1 MMHPHVFVAQTTG
14 AHLNHFYKAVL
25 AANEYPGPALV
36 VCYASCMPEH
46 GVADD
51 RSACEPDGTAPG
63 PGDCSG
69 GGTVRTGGG
78 NVFPCIVNGRAATLD
93 TYVCRLDLPSGAL
106 IEEIQAYGYDSSNA
120 SYFEAATWAT
130 ANDTFGPTYYSNFA
144 GTWQNSGL
152 AAAPGTTSFPIFT
165 LGTTPHAVLSTSRY
179 VIGFA
184 TYGTSIMAYGF
195 RVRYTMP

>member
-1 MMHPHVFVAQTTG
+1 VDNDTTYTAG
-14 AHLNHFYKAVL
+14 TGLVLTGTSFALDVVYADGRYLNAGTFYHNI
-25 AANEYPGPALV
+25 AAI
-36 VCYASCMPEH
+36 
-46 GVADD
+46 D
-51 RSACEPDGTAPG
+51 CEPDGTAPG

-69 GGTVRTGGG
+69 GGTVRTSS
-78 NVFPCIVNGRAATLD
+78 NSSSFPCTVNGRDATVD
-93 TYVCRLDLPSGAL
+93 TYICRLDLPSGAL
-106 IEEIQAYGYDSSNA
+106 IEEILAYGYDFSNA

-130 ANDTFGPTYYSNFA
+130 PNNTFGPTYYSNFA

-152 AAAPGTTSFPIFT
+152 AAAPGTTSFPILT